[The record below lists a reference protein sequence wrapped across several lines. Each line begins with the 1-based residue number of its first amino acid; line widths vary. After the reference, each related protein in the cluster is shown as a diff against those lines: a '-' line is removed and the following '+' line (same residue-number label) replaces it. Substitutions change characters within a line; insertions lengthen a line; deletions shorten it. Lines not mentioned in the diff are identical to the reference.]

1 MADECRANYSRLA
14 GEQNRLLDL
23 KEEKE
28 RQQREADMER
38 ERREHPTT
46 RSRTNI
52 FGEWECKQ
60 D

>member
-1 MADECRANYSRLA
+1 MADERRANYSPLA
-14 GEQNRLLDL
+14 GEQNRLLNL
-23 KEEKE
+23 REEQQ
-28 RQQREADMER
+28 RQQREIEMER

-46 RSRTNI
+46 RCRTNI